1 MVFTIGT
8 DMAENHVW
16 NEDAHHIVLFMDI
29 MGFKD
34 RVTRTEHK
42 TLLESMIAFKE
53 RNDRLKPL
61 LCDKNGELLRM
72 VQFSDSIIIA
82 SLNDSKQSLNR
93 IVKAGVVLMQN
104 ALESGFAL
112 KGAIAKGPL
121 TFDQTMGIY
130 FGLPIVDAYLLEEEL
145 KFYGIAFHHTVE
157 DLICDYKKAPPVKGG
172 KPIYLPVDYCKI
184 RLKSGQS
191 KHYCV
196 SYHKLNRILTN
207 EDYTEP
213 LKKHLTLFGR
223 TVSGAPRIYIDNTL
237 DFLEENK

>member
-1 MVFTIGT
+1 
-8 DMAENHVW
+8 MAENHVW
-16 NEDAHHIVLFMDI
+16 DEEGDHIVLFMDI

-34 RVTRTEHK
+34 RVTRTKHK
-42 TLLESMIAFKE
+42 TLLEAMIAFKE

-61 LCDKNGELLRM
+61 LSDKTGELLRM

-82 SLNDSKQSLNR
+82 SMNASKQSLNR
-93 IVKAGVVLMQN
+93 IVKAGVVLMHN

-121 TFDQTMGIY
+121 TFDKTMGIY

-157 DLICDYKKAPPVKGG
+157 ELIGAYAKEPPVKAG
-172 KPIYLPVDYCKI
+172 KPVFLPVDYCKL

-196 SYHKLNRILTN
+196 SYHKLKKDLSQGN
-207 EDYTEP
+207 YTEP
-213 LKKHLTLFGR
+213 LKKYLTLFCR
-223 TVSGAPRIYIDNTL
+223 TVSGSPRIYIDNTL
-237 DFLEENK
+237 DFLDENI